1 MTVVPRFELMDTSM
15 IVKVRVHV
23 WVSELIGTAP
33 ICVNGHHGPF
43 WKPDL
48 YKEDLSNPISGVWW
62 FTPPLHLTKL
72 KKMCVQM
79 KRDP

>member
-23 WVSELIGTAP
+23 WVSGLIGTAP

-48 YKEDLSNPISGVWW
+48 YKDLLNPISGVWW
-62 FTPPLHLTKL
+62 FTPPLHSDKV
-72 KKMCVQM
+72 KKNVCPDE
-79 KRDP
+79 RDP